1 MVINLNIHVHVTN
14 LPCNPAVVSGREI
27 FEIWPWNL
35 RRTRPWNVREKRVK
49 HVWFF
54 HCVYKHCC
62 AHVFHA
68 NSTQFPRT
76 FSRKFPAVCHA
87 CFPASIPAIC
97 TAHLCTWLSAN
108 SEAGNTLKEKQ
119 PGRQNTTHTH
129 GFTDTGTRTDH
140 LETPCATNSYYTTN
154 CCTDPY
160 YYITTPYSTKDKK
173 FMKPPSIMWNQHW
186 SSKLLILWSP
196 EIVSYQ
202 QKM

>member
-1 MVINLNIHVHVTN
+1 MWQTYHAIRPSYL
-14 LPCNPAVVSGREI
+14 AVKSSKSGREI
-27 FEIWPWNL
+27 LVEH
-35 RRTRPWNVREKRVK
+35 VREHCVKNAWK
-49 HVWFF
+49 HVGFF
-54 HCVYKHCC
+54 IMFISICVRTLSTQIPRNFH
-62 AHVFHA
+62 AHFHA
-68 NSTQFPRT
+68 NSLPLF
-76 FSRKFPAVCHA
+76 HA
-87 CFPASIPAIC
+87 CFPAPIPAIF

-173 FMKPPSIMWNQHW
+173 YMKPPSIMWNQHW